1 MGLLYDN
8 SPIHYALAVSKPIKQ
23 PLTIRKAPLATNLPP
38 RHAYHIRSSMHETLL
53 SNSMN

>member
-8 SPIHYALAVSKPIKQ
+8 SPIHYAFAVSKPIKQ
-23 PLTIRKAPLATNLPP
+23 PLTVSKTPVATNLLPC
-38 RHAYHIRSSMHETLL
+38 HTYHIRPSMHETLL